1 MKQKYTLKTAAVIL
15 LSVLTVNVFAQKDTT
30 EFEVGKKKLIII
42 DKKTQNENAVYNL
55 EKGKEAFENEII
67 IVEKLIQDREKEMKE
82 LEFQIQTLIKNLHT
96 DGAGKKIKIEYK
108 ISGIDDSKIDSIN
121 KEIETEI
128 EKDIDIIILGDEN
141 EISDSLKRIPDF
153 NTEELQM
160 LIKKLEQQKEL
171 LNLNTKKK
179 YAFEYGI
186 QEIEKG
192 IEEIE
197 KGLGEMDDELKTIDS
212 EREDK
217 REKKENRK
225 SRFNA
230 HLSGFDFGILNFL
243 NNRNTFISEEDAG
256 IIAVIPEKTFSYGL
270 NLFEFN
276 IPITKNSLGFATGAG
291 IEWNSLNLSENVNLY
306 KASDGVIVAIET
318 GITDVKRNKLNVTY
332 ITIPLVL
339 EFQTPVK
346 NKKLYVSA
354 GAFGGIRGWSKQKL
368 VYEVGGVKYKD
379 KTKDDFSLSP
389 FRYGLTAR
397 VGYGDVGIFAEYSL
411 VPLFKDGKGP
421 EMYPIMIGVR
431 LADF

>member
-82 LEFQIQTLIKNLHT
+82 LEFQIQTLIKNLQT

-108 ISGIDDSKIDSIN
+108 ISGIDDSKIDSI
-121 KEIETEI
+121 
-128 EKDIDIIILGDEN
+128 ILRDEN

-306 KASDGVIVAIET
+306 KASDGVIVALET